1 MGWIATGLGFAVV
14 ALLAWGA
21 GERHRRKTAEDRLW
35 VREESDRMAR
45 ERNGEELVF
54 LKFPQRAG
62 RGA

>member
-35 VREESDRMAR
+35 VRDEIARRANERGDEEP
-45 ERNGEELVF
+45 VI
-54 LKFPQRAG
+54 LKFEQPNRRA
-62 RGA
+62 